1 MRDRI
6 LYSSQNLRDIDHEVL
21 KLHSFMSDMIGDLS
35 QVELTDSNGGR
46 LEISVSSRLSSG
58 VQISGSNVN
67 QVLQSLLS
75 ASRAVCDEIDEVH
88 SGIVKT
94 IEIFDATESDNINA
108 LNNGTAWKFEQ
119 NVLLASPIWADRKP
133 SPYKPISAREF
144 FEEQAE
150 IEARN
155 RENAAK
161 RREEIKQSYLEILR
175 TADGDPFDNPR
186 LAELMR
192 ERLEMVG
199 FSKEQAEAVVAR
211 IGSAPDDFR
220 NMYIYSFYDYD
231 IVNGASSGYDGIY
244 KSKENKMYVN
254 AAAFASEEQ
263 LIEIFFHEAGH
274 AVDANAHYASHDK
287 RLRKAIVSDTEKY
300 ITGHLNKQGWYLT
313 DAEKKHVL
321 KAFMSGKSPES
332 EVRVIKGGYEII
344 SNPPNNL
351 SQRERN
357 VYHEIVESCFYEFR
371 AGPIGNDV
379 IASDVM
385 TGVTN
390 NAMTSAAGHPR
401 AYTGFEKTGESYWYT
416 WYGTM
421 KDNVTKEAWAEHFSS
436 QFTGDQ
442 SAIESNA
449 SLMGD
454 SVKRMN
460 EIAVNVSIEYKNIHA
475 LKSLH

>member
-6 LYSSQNLRDIDHEVL
+6 LYSSQNLRDIDREVV
-21 KLHSFMSDMIGDLS
+21 KLHSCMSDMIGDLS

-46 LEISVSSRLSSG
+46 LNIHVSSRLSSG

-67 QVLQSLLS
+67 QTLQSLLS

-94 IEIFDATESDNINA
+94 IEIFDATESDNIKTFKNA
-108 LNNGTAWKFEQ
+108 TTWQIGQ
-119 NVLLASPIWADRKP
+119 NALLASPILGDRKRN
-133 SPYKPISAREF
+133 PYKPISTSGVVNEVHAQLQ
-144 FEEQAE
+144 EEKK
-150 IEARN
+150 EA
-155 RENAAK
+155 
-161 RREEIKQSYLEILR
+161 IKQAYLEILR

-220 NMYIYSFYDYD
+220 NMYVYSFYDYD